1 MSNISEID
9 NNFKSENINK
19 ENLKIYN
26 INEKPFKL
34 YGIYKPE
41 GESEYIRIPRDVAEK
56 TSTGVRDL
64 NNHTSGGRLR
74 FKTDSTRVVIKCKWE
89 FFGMMPHMAVTG
101 SCGFD
106 LYADGEYVSTFIP
119 EIKYI
124 DGYRPSFDSST
135 GYESSVSFNDK
146 KMRDIV
152 INFPTYNS
160 VSNLIIGLDADA
172 EVCEGNEYKNKKP
185 VVFYGS
191 SITQGGCVS
200 RPGNM
205 YQNVLSRRLDFDYI
219 NLGFSGNARAEDAIA
234 DYIAGLDMSL
244 FFYDYDHNAPTVE
257 HLEKTHYKMYK
268 KVRDR
273 HPDIPIIMVSRPNMT
288 PNEKEVNERIRVI
301 ENTLKRA
308 KSEGDNNVYFIN
320 GMDIFNSHDHNM
332 MTVDGCHP
340 NDFGAFCMAEAFE
353 KLLRKLIG

>member
-9 NNFKSENINK
+9 LNFKSNAINT
-19 ENLKIYN
+19 ENLKIYR
-26 INEKPFKL
+26 IDEKPFKL

-41 GESEYIRIPRDVAEK
+41 GESEYIRIPREVAER
-56 TSTGVRDL
+56 TSQGVKDL

-74 FKTDSTRVVIKCKWE
+74 FKTDSNRVVIKCTWNA
-89 FFGMMPHMAVTG
+89 FGLMPHMAATG

-106 LYADGEYVSTFIP
+106 LYADGEYAGTFIP
-119 EIKYI
+119 TITYI
-124 DGYRPSFDSST
+124 DGYKPS
-135 GYESSVSFNDK
+135 YECSDGMEAEVTFNER

-160 VSNLIIGLDADA
+160 VSEIVIGLDADA
-172 EVCEGNEYKNKKP
+172 QVCEGNEYRHTLP
-185 VVFYGS
+185 IVFYGS

-234 DYIAGLDMSL
+234 DYISGLDMSL

-268 KVRDR
+268 KVRDN
-273 HPDIPIIMVSRPNMT
+273 HLDIPIIMVSRPSMT
-288 PNEKEVNERIRVI
+288 GGYKEVNERIDVI
-301 ENTLKRA
+301 KNTLKRA
-308 KSEGDNNVYFIN
+308 QADGDKNVYFIN
-320 GMDIFNSHDHNM
+320 GMDIFNSHDKDM

-353 KLLRKLIG
+353 KLLRELIN